1 MYTFILMA
9 ASRSILPS
17 TFTYAQARAAGVS
30 KHELYKLR
38 DEGRLE
44 PLSRGLYRRADDDIA
59 DLELVEIAR
68 RAPSATLCLA
78 TALARHD
85 LSDEIPQ
92 ALDIALPRGTRTPV
106 TAAPV
111 QWHHFDRATFEI
123 GREALRLDEGTS
135 IGLYTAERCII
146 DAFRTRATGG
156 HELAYEALKRWS
168 RRRRAN
174 AGALLKLAAAFP
186 RTVTPIRKALEIL
199 L

>member
-1 MYTFILMA
+1 L
-9 ASRSILPS
+9 ASWKFSSALDP
-17 TFTYAQARAAGVS
+17 A
-30 KHELYKLR
+30 KELL
-38 DEGRLE
+38 
-44 PLSRGLYRRADDDIA
+44 
-59 DLELVEIAR
+59 EIAR

-85 LSDEIPQ
+85 LSDEIPSSSRHRAAQ
-92 ALDIALPRGTRTPV
+92 GHAHAGH
-106 TAAPV
+106 AAPV

-123 GREALRLDEGTS
+123 GREALQLDEGTS
-135 IGLYTAERCII
+135 IGLYTAERCIT

-168 RRRRAN
+168 RSHGAN